1 MIERI
6 AALAES
12 ADYAAL
18 KELAAER
25 REELLASWGKLKP
38 MDKLVVFKLMS
49 APAALEFY
57 ERLPFREKYFLLCGF
72 PLQSIAPVLEA
83 AGPAGRRLFVQLPR
97 EFYDRM
103 FRRLLAESP
112 TLDVTVNTN

>member
-1 MIERI
+1 MMAERI
-6 AALAES
+6 EALTER

-18 KELAAER
+18 KELAAR
-25 REELLASWGKLKP
+25 VDRVELLEAWEKLKP
-38 MDKLVVFKLMS
+38 MDKLVVFKLMN

-57 ERLPFREKYFLLCGF
+57 ESVSFREKYFLLCGF
-72 PLQSIAPVLEA
+72 PLQSIAPLLEA
-83 AGPAGRRLFVQLPR
+83 PAERRLFVSLPR

-112 TLDVTVNTN
+112 RLDFTLNTN